1 VLIATVLFAS
11 ACSDDTPTLADAS
24 NPVLLDAG
32 SQTDSNDAS
41 TTASPDASAADAAK
55 PSTMDAS
62 APAANEAAAPVTN
75 DAAPSADAGAATS
88 DASADAATGAAAN
101 LPPIATVPIPAP
113 VKDDCI
119 TDVSAGDHKFTCMG
133 ITFLV
138 LVDDKCTKFA
148 CGLIFDIHGATM
160 SGLQMRDNTLLHKLA
175 PPKGYIVVHPSATP
189 DNTGGTW
196 DLTNDPPKVGDFF
209 ARMIKAFHVDP
220 ARIHVTGFS
229 QGGIMTFWFLQN
241 KTADLASAAPVA
253 GAQPADWF
261 TDAWKPRVPFLVM
274 NGIDD
279 QASTI
284 DKSRALIDSI
294 VKGLGLMGGMQID
307 GDGHYSRKRWTGDM
321 GMELEYIEH
330 DYGGQPVLGG
340 HCIPGGI
347 DTPESGANNFGLNGT
362 TCTTGMIKLNW
373 GEIVLKWFED
383 HPKHP

>member
-1 VLIATVLFAS
+1 
-11 ACSDDTPTLADAS
+11 
-24 NPVLLDAG
+24 
-32 SQTDSNDAS
+32 
-41 TTASPDASAADAAK
+41 
-55 PSTMDAS
+55 
-62 APAANEAAAPVTN
+62 
-75 DAAPSADAGAATS
+75 
-88 DASADAATGAAAN
+88 

-175 PPKGYIVVHPSATP
+175 PPKGYIVVHPSATAS
-189 DNTGGTW
+189 NTGGTW
-196 DLTNDPPKVGDFF
+196 DLTADPPKVGDFF
-209 ARMIKAFHVDP
+209 TRMIKAFHVDP

-229 QGGIMTFWFLQN
+229 QGGIMTFWFLKN

-284 DKSRALIDSI
+284 DKSRSLIDSI
-294 VKGLGLMGGMQID
+294 VKGLSLTPAMQVA
-307 GDGHYSRKRWTGDM
+307 GDDHYSWKRWTGGM

-340 HCIPGGI
+340 HCIPGGV
-347 DTPESGANNFGLNGT
+347 DKPEGGANNFGLNGT

-373 GEIVLKWFED
+373 GEIVLKWFQD
-383 HPKHP
+383 HPKHL